1 MWWPHFHQWWRS
13 GPSLWPMREPG
24 CSFHIRLGR
33 QWPLSLLDEERNWS
47 FATPPWQQ
55 NMQNGI
61 CIVCARHVPGP
72 RIRNWQA
79 ERSVKY
85 QWVKSCSAGAHYCQ
99 NGLRGCQLQEG
110 QEIRPLCL
118 PTGRPSLGLP
128 DHQEISQ
135 NHLSKRLPKYAKV
148 SSAETAAQNAV
159 NLTGDRPARTF
170 CVIIWI
176 IWVWNAAMP
185 RPSWIPSPSVS
196 KGTSLLQNA
205 TCFQHHPPRFIKHHH
220 SSQIARPAP
229 SWGFLASSK
238 ESGSL
243 WPLWP
248 VKGACS
254 TAQQAQTLAKSDAEA
269 ILNPIT
275 IRQSPVLLRLGE
287 PGRITYDSTITNVQ
301 WIMDNS
307 WITNKWWSFMLYSE
321 GLLRPKCWNMLKHVE
336 TVVWTGLHLR
346 LWRSIG

>member
-55 NMQNGI
+55 NGI

-99 NGLRGCQLQEG
+99 SGLRGCQLQEG
-110 QEIRPLCL
+110 QEIRLLCL

-135 NHLSKRLPKYAKV
+135 NHLSKGLPKYAKV

-159 NLTGDRPARTF
+159 NLTGDLQP
-170 CVIIWI
+170 CSHILCIWI

-196 KGTSLLQNA
+196 RPSCSVLGISGKQQGKRKSLTTLTCKRCLLYSA
-205 TCFQHHPPRFIKHHH
+205 TCSNVGKKWSREGSPMIL
-220 SSQIARPAP
+220 P
-229 SWGFLASSK
+229 SPMYN
-238 ESGSL
+238 E
-243 WPLWP
+243 
-248 VKGACS
+248 
-254 TAQQAQTLAKSDAEA
+254 
-269 ILNPIT
+269 
-275 IRQSPVLLRLGE
+275 
-287 PGRITYDSTITNVQ
+287 
-301 WIMDNS
+301 
-307 WITNKWWSFMLYSE
+307 
-321 GLLRPKCWNMLKHVE
+321 
-336 TVVWTGLHLR
+336 
-346 LWRSIG
+346 